1 MNTQAL
7 RQKILDLA
15 IRGKLV
21 SQDPNDE
28 PASVLL
34 ERIRTE
40 KQQMVKDG
48 KLKIKDIKGDTII
61 FKGEDNLHYEKF
73 HDGTVKCIEDEIPF
87 DIPEGWVWCR
97 LGTLFM
103 HNTGK
108 ALNSSNTEGIKLP
121 YITTS
126 NVYWEGFELFNLK
139 SMCFSESEIEK
150 CTVVKGDLLV
160 CEGGDIGR
168 SAIWNFDEPIMIQN
182 HIHRLRAYLPLE
194 TELYYYFMYLY
205 KFNGMITGNGI
216 GLQGLSSKRL
226 HAIIVPLPPINEQQ
240 RIVKCVEQLLS
251 QSTNIN
257 KHIKSLKGT
266 IENIK
271 SKILDLAIRGK
282 LVPQNPNDEPA
293 SVLLERIQAE
303 KEELI
308 KQGKIKRDKN
318 DSVIFKGDDN
328 SYYELFRDGTQK
340 CIDNEIHFDIPDNWR
355 WCRLKNLAA
364 PESNSFADGPFGS
377 NLKREHYTDTPEVRI
392 IQLNNIGNLEW
403 KDEIKKYTTY
413 SHAQTL
419 ERCKTIP
426 GDIVIAK
433 MMPAGR
439 AIIVP
444 NVHKIFVISSDNIRL
459 RLSKNLETKYV
470 YYMINSPSV
479 NRLVLDTVQG
489 VGRTRTS
496 LGKLREIICPIPPI
510 AEQERIVTAIEKYI
524 YNLDIVAK
532 T

>member
-1 MNTQAL
+1 M
-7 RQKILDLA
+7 
-15 IRGKLV
+15 
-21 SQDPNDE
+21 
-28 PASVLL
+28 
-34 ERIRTE
+34 
-40 KQQMVKDG
+40 
-48 KLKIKDIKGDTII
+48 
-61 FKGEDNLHYEKF
+61 
-73 HDGTVKCIEDEIPF
+73 
-87 DIPEGWVWCR
+87 WCR
-97 LGTLFM
+97 LGCPFLTR
-103 HNTGK
+103 TGSTPPTK
-108 ALNSSNTEGIKLP
+108 DTSLYGPDYPFFKPADLNNGLSIINSIDHVSEKGFRTGRMIPSESVLVTCIGATIGKTGIIRRDGICNQQINAILP
-121 YITTS
+121 NKY
-126 NVYWEGFELFNLK
+126 
-139 SMCFSESEIEK
+139 MCFEFIYFQMCSSFVQAQIKMNASATTLPLLNKTQFDKLLIILPPANEQNRIAK
-150 CTVVKGDLLV
+150 TIIDLLR
-160 CEGGDIGR
+160 I
-168 SAIWNFDEPIMIQN
+168 
-182 HIHRLRAYLPLE
+182 
-194 TELYYYFMYLY
+194 
-205 KFNGMITGNGI
+205 NGI
-216 GLQGLSSKRL
+216 IESKKQRL
-226 HAIIVPLPPINEQQ
+226 YN
-240 RIVKCVEQLLS
+240 LL
-251 QSTNIN
+251 
-257 KHIKSLKGT
+257 
-266 IENIK
+266 ENTK

-282 LVPQNPNDEPA
+282 LVTQNLNDEPA

-303 KEELI
+303 KEALI